1 MLEEIHLAYEEILQL
16 EQALIELDEQNTTN
30 TLEIRKREA
39 KVIFMLK
46 QAEEIEEVLQRKE
59 NNSDNYAEQIREQF
73 DSIQKQITQH
83 RNQIEILN
91 ESTKQ
96 NLLKRHDMRQ
106 QLYEYYSQIRQ
117 IRDSIQTDRITMQ
130 DNKDFLALVIK
141 NNYLE
146 SQNVQLLLNLQLQ
159 ARTIIDLKNMIHKQ
173 QLFIEEND
181 IGMSPQAQA
190 GNIDIFLGDH
200 DDLAEGLDDDEDN
213 NNMDEPDDDEPAV
226 PIDKDHVRGTQG
238 DSQLRYS

>member
-190 GNIDIFLGDH
+190 GSKLHSRNAL
-200 DDLAEGLDDDEDN
+200 
-213 NNMDEPDDDEPAV
+213 
-226 PIDKDHVRGTQG
+226 
-238 DSQLRYS
+238 